1 MSGQPKDLG
10 TQGRKDTFMGN
21 MKRVAGTIQSRFG
34 QITGNRQ
41 AQVRGGVKQA
51 EGTAQATKGQV
62 EQKADETLKDA
73 KRKQ

>member
-1 MSGQPKDLG
+1 MSGSQAKDLG

-21 MKRVAGTIQSRFG
+21 MKRVAGRIQSKFG

-41 AQVRGGVKQA
+41 AQVKGGVKQA

-62 EQKADETLKDA
+62 EQKVDETLKHSE
-73 KRKQ
+73 K